1 MADILENNN
10 VTACTERYKQMI
22 EALGFFQE
30 TFGSDIEKMKE
41 IAVESMRARNCH
53 IELLYW
59 YMQEG
64 NIKEAFSLIQR
75 DAVELTE
82 FIMTIIDNPF
92 FCDILGSKEGTQQR
106 MLSVFHCIERL
117 FNLMEVIEDEIEVS
131 NDKDKRSF
139 KEEFKMSVPIFREEG
154 ESNNVIDYF
163 NKMKIQIA
171 FILYIGLI
179 MLSYGCNRYSRMIE
193 LLDQLLALLKNN
205 TVSWKH
211 LIKTNLAKYI
221 DKYRK
226 TIVGGKVSDISGAKE
241 AMQTPAEFNKK
252 KGEAFFTLW
261 SRHIIM
267 RKLAH
272 IAKYYQNTYKENPNG
287 AMFRMHMTD
296 TKDKIKKEG
305 LERLYEKKSHSLFQ

>member
-1 MADILENNN
+1 MADILENND
-10 VTACTERYKQMI
+10 VTACTERYKEMI
-22 EALGFFQE
+22 EALQFFKG
-30 TFGSDIEKMKE
+30 TFGTDIEKMKE

-64 NIKEAFSLIQR
+64 NIKEAFLLIQR
-75 DAVELTE
+75 DAVKLTE
-82 FIMTIIDNPF
+82 FIMTIVDNPF

-117 FNLMEVIEDEIEVS
+117 FNLMEIIEDEIEVS
-131 NDKDKRSF
+131 SDDNKRLF
-139 KEEFKMSVPIFREEG
+139 KGEFKMSLPIFREEG
-154 ESNNVIDYF
+154 KASNVIECF
-163 NKMKIQIA
+163 NKMKIQIV
-171 FILYIGLI
+171 FIVYIGLI
-179 MLSYGCNRYSRMIE
+179 MLSYGCNKYSRMIE
-193 LLDQLLALLKNN
+193 LLEQLLVLFKNN

-211 LIKTNLAKYI
+211 FVKANLAKYI
-221 DKYRK
+221 NKYRK
-226 TIVGGKVSDISGAKE
+226 TIVGGKVSDIPGAKE
-241 AMQTPAEFNKK
+241 AMQTPSEFNKK

-272 IAKYYQNTYKENPNG
+272 ITKHYQNTYKQNPSG
-287 AMFRMHMTD
+287 AMFRMRMAD
-296 TKDKIKKEG
+296 NKDKIKKEG